1 MAHLDER
8 TETAGSEQR
17 GGLDREIL
25 LLGAVVV
32 LGTIMTILDVT
43 IVNVAVPTLGAEY
56 GTSIATIQWVLTGY
70 MLAFASVIPLAGWA
84 TERFGAKHVW
94 LASLGLFMLGSALA
108 AAAWSIGSLIACR
121 VIQGLGAGTI
131 LPVGQTM
138 LAQAAGPQRMGRV
151 MSVIGVPMLLGPI
164 LGPVIGGAIVDQV
177 SWRWIFLVNLPVGAL
192 ALVLAHRL
200 LPDAQ
205 PRLGQ
210 RLDLRGLA
218 LLSPGIA
225 VLLYGVSEAGS
236 EGGFSNARTVVAT
249 LVGVALVAGFVWHA
263 IGAGKDALIDLTLFT
278 RRGFAVAAATNF
290 VLGLALFGALI
301 LLPLY
306 YQLVRRE
313 SPLDTGLLLAPQ
325 GLGAAVAMPLAGS
338 LTDRHGARRVVPAG
352 MVVALLGTL
361 AFLAVGADTSYALL
375 SVALFLIGA
384 GLGSTIM
391 PSMAVAFTSISRD
404 AVPRA
409 SSALNAIQRIAG
421 AIGTAMFAI
430 VLQRQ
435 IENGVPSLQG
445 GIGELARLR
454 PAAQARLAPALADA
468 FGQTFWLAV
477 VLILVALVPAL
488 LLPRPEQD
496 AQDEGATAPSAERR
510 AA

>member
-1 MAHLDER
+1 MADGDARATPE
-8 TETAGSEQR
+8 G

-25 LLGAVVV
+25 VLGAVVV

-43 IVNVAVPTLGAEY
+43 IVNVAIPTLGEEFGA
-56 GTSIATIQWVLTGY
+56 SISTIQWVLTGY

-94 LASLGLFMLGSALA
+94 LFSLGLFLVGSALA
-108 AAAWSIGSLIACR
+108 AAAWSIGSLIAFR
-121 VIQGLGAGTI
+121 VVQGLGAGTI

-151 MSVIGVPMLLGPI
+151 MSVIGAPMLLGPI
-164 LGPVIGGAIVDQV
+164 LGPVIGGAIVDEF
-177 SWRWIFLVNLPVGAL
+177 SWRWIFLVNLPVGAV
-192 ALVLAHRL
+192 AIVLAQRL

-225 VLLYGVSEAGS
+225 LFLYGVSEAGT
-236 EGGFSNARTVVAT
+236 EGGFSSTRTIVAT
-249 LVGVALVAGFVWHA
+249 LLGLALVAGFVWHA
-263 IGAGKDALIDLTLFT
+263 IRAGKDALIDLTLFR
-278 RRGFAVAAATNF
+278 RRGFAVGAATNF

-325 GLGAAVAMPLAGS
+325 GLGAALAMPLAGS
-338 LTDRHGARRVVPAG
+338 LTDRYGARLVVPVG
-352 MVVALLGTL
+352 MVVALIGTL
-361 AFLAVGADTSYALL
+361 AFLTVDEDTPYALL
-375 SVALFLIGA
+375 SGALFLIGA

-391 PSMAVAFTSISRD
+391 PSMAVAFGSISKD

-435 IENGVPSLQG
+435 ISNGVPSLED
-445 GIGELARLR
+445 GIAELARLG
-454 PAAQARLAPALADA
+454 PAAQARIAPALADA
-468 FGQTFWLAV
+468 FGQTFWIAV
-477 VLILVALVPAL
+477 ALILVALVPAL
-488 LLPRPEQD
+488 LLPKPGGTE
-496 AQDEGATAPSAERR
+496 AEAPAGEADERR

>member
-1 MAHLDER
+1 
-8 TETAGSEQR
+8 
-17 GGLDREIL
+17 
-25 LLGAVVV
+25 
-32 LGTIMTILDVT
+32 
-43 IVNVAVPTLGAEY
+43 
-56 GTSIATIQWVLTGY
+56 
-70 MLAFASVIPLAGWA
+70 
-84 TERFGAKHVW
+84 
-94 LASLGLFMLGSALA
+94 
-108 AAAWSIGSLIACR
+108 

-164 LGPVIGGAIVDQV
+164 LGPVIGGAIVDEA
-177 SWRWIFLVNLPVGAL
+177 SWRWIFLVNLPVGAV
-192 ALVLAHRL
+192 ALVLAQRL

-210 RLDLRGLA
+210 RLDLRGFA

-225 VLLYGVSEAGS
+225 LFLYGVSEAGS
-236 EGGFSNARTVVAT
+236 EGGFSSTRTIVAT
-249 LVGVALVAGFVWHA
+249 LVGLVLVAGFVWHA
-263 IGAGKDALIDLTLFT
+263 LAAGKDALLDLTLFA
-278 RRGFAVAAATNF
+278 RRGFAVAATTNF

-325 GLGAAVAMPLAGS
+325 GLGAALAMPLAGS
-338 LTDRHGARRVVPAG
+338 LTDRYGARLVVPTG
-352 MVVALLGTL
+352 LIVALVGTL
-361 AFLAVGADTSYALL
+361 GFLLVGEDTSYALL
-375 SVALFLIGA
+375 SGALFLIGA

-391 PSMAVAFTSISRD
+391 PSMAVAFGSISRD

-421 AIGTAMFAI
+421 AIGTAVFAI

-435 IENGVPSLQG
+435 ISSGVPSLED
-445 GIGELARLR
+445 GIAELARLG
-454 PAAQARLAPALADA
+454 PAAHARIAPALADA
-468 FGQTFWLAV
+468 FGQTFWIAV
-477 VLILVALVPAL
+477 ALIVVALVPAL
-488 LLPRPEQD
+488 MLPKPGEL
-496 AQDEGATAPSAERR
+496 ATEAAPAEPAERR